1 MQCGVTVQ
9 CGVSSVVVPCSVVL
23 AVWWYHAV
31 WC

>member
-1 MQCGVTVQ
+1 MQCGGTMHCGGTMQCGV
-9 CGVSSVVVPCSVVL
+9 SSVVL